1 MTILKIKKRTNP
13 YLQIDKTGIEDEN
26 LSWRARGMLAYLI
39 GRPPN
44 WEISVNQLTK
54 ASDSDG
60 RRAVQ
65 STLKELEQANYLIRY
80 PYHNPETGLMDGW
93 KSIVFETPSDCQ
105 EWKASNSETGRLGEE
120 GTGREGESLVT
131 NPPVTK
137 SPSHQVLVHF
147 PTDTFCA
154 CREVARRE
162 SRPSENST
170 QIIIE
175 DQQKKNLI
183 TSPFIPPQI
192 ENPEEE
198 REEENLNSKPNAS
211 NTKISDEPID
221 PEDYWKKAHR
231 PRRGFLGVRTE
242 QAEST
247 DSNPQPLNPE
257 PIETSI
263 NQKDV
268 TLTSLANKSCLEG
281 ENKEGDV
288 VLRQTPIQRTTRVY
302 DSALGINP
310 PEKQKNLQQ
319 RFDWIPDGVWKVNG
333 KLDPNFV
340 DWLAKDWQKAYGGDI
355 HKKRADVLRHF
366 KKDPANIAISWTQ
379 YESET
384 RHRYENASLRMN
396 NGVEI
401 KPDEQQQLL
410 SRSRAVSEKMDNEMN
425 PVAVDVT
432 NPGYLPQIEGGKE
445 ENIIECHQ
453 EVKPA
458 INSNNVGV
466 TSTNNLFFQA
476 VEDKQGDGINPLD
489 SSQPSERSE
498 GVEDATPPKD
508 IPRNEKG
515 SAENPEAYSMWK
527 PEKLEGEEINPLQL
541 RKRLASLSQRF
552 AMPKPVK
559 ERKPPKDPIEELN
572 EWISDPVLRNTA
584 MSKIMQNDDL
594 TVEFDSEGIP
604 LRVIKIR
611 GEEE

>member
-105 EWKASNSETGRLGEE
+105 EWKAENIDS
-120 GTGREGESLVT
+120 
-131 NPPVTK
+131 K
-137 SPSHQVLVHF
+137 AHF

-154 CREVARRE
+154 CREDARR
-162 SRPSENST
+162 STRPSENST

-175 DQQKKNLI
+175 DQQRKNLI
-183 TSPFIPPQI
+183 ISPSIVSQN
-192 ENPEEE
+192 ENLEEE
-198 REEENLNSKPNAS
+198 REEEENLTQIPNAS
-211 NTKISDEPID
+211 SNQTSVEPID
-221 PEDYWKKAHR
+221 PEDCLK
-231 PRRGFLGVRTE
+231 
-242 QAEST
+242 QESL
-247 DSNPQPLNPE
+247 DLNPIPLNPNS
-257 PIETSI
+257 TNTLV

-268 TLTSLANKSCLEG
+268 TLTSLANKSCLGG
-281 ENKEGDV
+281 ENKGGDV
-288 VLRQTPIQRTTRVY
+288 TLNQTSVQRTTRVY
-302 DSALGINP
+302 DPALGIKP
-310 PEKQKNLQQ
+310 PDQQKNLQM
-319 RFDWIPDGVWKVNG
+319 RYNSWIPDGIWNING

-366 KKDPANIAISWTQ
+366 KKDPANIAIAWTQ

-384 RHRYENASLRMN
+384 RHRYENAALRMN
-396 NGVEI
+396 NGLEI
-401 KPDEQQQLL
+401 QPDEQQQLL
-410 SRSRAVSEKMDNEMN
+410 SRSRAVSEKMDEQVN
-425 PVAVDVT
+425 PVAVDEKIP
-432 NPGYLPQIEGGKE
+432 NYLREIEGGKE
-445 ENIIECHQ
+445 ENVRECHQ
-453 EVKPA
+453 EVKPV

-466 TSTNNLFFQA
+466 TSSNNSSFQA
-476 VEDKQGDGINPLD
+476 VEDQQGDGINPLD

-498 GVEDATPPKD
+498 RVASSTPKEDGESLRQGEEEKKEGILRTVPQSPSPLLTQSQSSTPPKD

-527 PEKLEGEEINPLQL
+527 PEKLEVEEINPLQL
-541 RKRLASLSQRF
+541 RERLADLSQRF
-552 AMPKPVK
+552 AMPKPLK
-559 ERKPPKDPIEELN
+559 ERKPPKEPIEELN
-572 EWISDPVLRNTA
+572 EWLADPVLRNAA
-584 MSKIMQNDDL
+584 MSKILDNDSL
-594 TVEFDSEGIP
+594 SVEFDEQGIP
-604 LRVIKIR
+604 IQVIKITED
-611 GEEE
+611 GNS